1 MTSLTLILVLI
12 TGLFGVAL
20 VAKKFLPMRLCAICA
35 AASGSWIALLLLRG
49 MDIAVDPVLLGLLI
63 GQSVVGVYY
72 LVEKRVPESWQ
83 LFRLPFLLS
92 LTLLGYSAVA
102 PSPALWSAYGY
113 LALLWLVFI
122 ALFTYRRS
130 PKLAK
135 MAANIIEC
143 CKNW

>member
-1 MTSLTLILVLI
+1 MTPIALALLLI
-12 TGLFGVAL
+12 TGLFSAAL
-20 VAKKFLPMRLCAICA
+20 VVKKFLHLRLCAICA
-35 AASGSWIALLLLRG
+35 AVSGSWITLLLLRV
-49 MDIAVDPVLLGLLI
+49 MDVAIDPVLLSLLI

-72 LVEKRVPESWQ
+72 LVEKQVSEGWH

-92 LTLLGYSAVA
+92 LTLLGYTVVA
-102 PSPALWSAYGY
+102 PSLALWSAYGY
-113 LALLWLVFI
+113 IALLWLVFI
-122 ALFTYRRS
+122 TLFGYRRS